1 MKISHIE
8 KKDLRYISEVWYKS
22 FKYNFLTLLGKN
34 FIFEYLKI
42 VYNINKRKL
51 FKITQKKKLKGF
63 VIYGNDF
70 NNNKIF
76 IKKFIFLIIFVIIK
90 KILQLR
96 LFKAHYIIK
105 MIFYFTNQNNFKHL
119 SENKLEL
126 ITICVEKKNGIGY
139 KFIKVLAKKNF

>member
-70 NNNKIF
+70 NIN
-76 IKKFIFLIIFVIIK
+76 
-90 KILQLR
+90 
-96 LFKAHYIIK
+96 
-105 MIFYFTNQNNFKHL
+105 
-119 SENKLEL
+119 
-126 ITICVEKKNGIGY
+126 
-139 KFIKVLAKKNF
+139 